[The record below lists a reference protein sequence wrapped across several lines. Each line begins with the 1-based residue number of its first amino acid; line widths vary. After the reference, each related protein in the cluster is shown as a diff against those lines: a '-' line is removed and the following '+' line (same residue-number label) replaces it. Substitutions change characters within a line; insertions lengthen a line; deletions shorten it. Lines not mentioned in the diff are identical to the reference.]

1 MPPKHTLQSWTSA
14 FPYVFRHLI
23 VDKRVKPLY
32 IANFVYII
40 RIGLKSAYKNLMA
53 AKGCPVRVLF
63 A

>member
-1 MPPKHTLQSWTSA
+1 MH
-14 FPYVFRHLI
+14 FI
-23 VDKRVKPLY
+23 DKGLKPLY

-40 RIGLKSAYKNLMA
+40 RLRLKSACENLVA